1 MPGGL
6 SAFREACA
14 AADRPLKAGPMERSN
29 PVMAGLWMMGA
40 VISFVAMAVAG
51 REIQVEMNTF
61 ELMLYRSAIGFAI
74 VVLLVA
80 RSAGGFR
87 QVRTAHPGLHIKR
100 NLFHYT
106 GQNLWFFAVA
116 TIPLSQLVALEF
128 TNPIWV
134 ALLAPFLLG
143 EPLTRSRVLAAGL
156 GFLGVLVVAQ
166 PGAAPIEPGHVA
178 ALAAAVGFALN
189 TIFTKQIMRFDSV
202 LCVLFWMTLSQGA
215 MSLALSLPGGIP
227 APSAATLP
235 WLIVVGLTGLSAHY
249 SLTSALGHAPAS
261 IVAPMEFLRLPLIAV
276 VGMWLYHEPL
286 RLAVF
291 VGAALIITG
300 NLINLRAETRRAP
313 A

>member
-1 MPGGL
+1 ME
-6 SAFREACA
+6 SSN
-14 AADRPLKAGPMERSN
+14 PLK
-29 PVMAGLWMMGA
+29 AGLWMMGA
-40 VISFVAMAVAG
+40 VVSFVAMAVAG

-61 ELMLYRSAIGFAI
+61 ELMLYRSAIGFAV
-74 VVLLVA
+74 VVLMVA
-80 RSAGGFR
+80 RSAGGFA
-87 QVRTAHPGLHIKR
+87 QVRTAHAGLHVKR

-143 EPLTRSRVLAAGL
+143 ERMTRTRVLAAGL
-156 GFLGVLVVAQ
+156 GFVGVLVVAQ

-227 APSAATLP
+227 APSANTLP
-235 WLIVVGLTGLSAHY
+235 WLVVVGVTGLSAHY

-261 IVAPMEFLRLPLIAV
+261 IVAPMEFIRLPLIAV
-276 VGMWLYHEPL
+276 VGMALYGEPL

-300 NLINLRAETRRAP
+300 NFLNLRAETRRVTA
-313 A
+313 